1 MKSHGDLPSRVI
13 VIAVVSALLCP
24 LLAAQETPAA
34 PEPQQPASS
43 QQQEPPAAEQPEA
56 NPEEVSPD
64 AQPQDRQ
71 TEQQQL
77 PDSPGS
83 MSTPSQAE
91 QKPVPAVPA
100 PQVTPREPVGTAVAE
115 PITTT
120 GVAASKPAG
129 VAIAP
134 AKQRNVRSLL
144 IKMGLIVGAGAAI
157 GVTYGLSKGS
167 PSTPPGA
174 R

>member
-1 MKSHGDLPSRVI
+1 M
-13 VIAVVSALLCP
+13 SA
-24 LLAAQETPAA
+24 
-34 PEPQQPASS
+34 PQ
-43 QQQEPPAAEQPEA
+43 
-56 NPEEVSPD
+56 
-64 AQPQDRQ
+64 
-71 TEQQQL
+71 EQQ
-77 PDSPGS
+77 
-83 MSTPSQAE
+83 
-91 QKPVPAVPA
+91 KPAPAVPA
-100 PQVTPREPVGTAVAE
+100 PAPQATPREPVGTAVAE